1 MCGIAGTVG
10 YSVGMLSNEMIV
22 QQFDVELLMNRQS
35 KRGPDHR
42 SFSVFGKTNDPR
54 RVALGH
60 NRLSILDL
68 SKKGN
73 QPMTLGK
80 YTLTYNGEIYN
91 YREMQSNLH
100 ANDDIGTINSG
111 NDAYTL
117 LQYWVKFGAE
127 KALKDANGMYAY
139 CMFDAEKQQ
148 INLVVDRFGQKPLYY
163 CHFGDK
169 FAFAS
174 SPAALLSLKDK
185 WEIDEEGLNSFW
197 LLGSVMGEN
206 SIWKG
211 IKKLTG
217 SHHLTYDIRE
227 NKISIERYWSP
238 QFQENTNGIG
248 DLIFDAINKVKVS
261 DVPIY
266 TFLSG
271 GIDSTLVASQ
281 FEGGNAVHLGEK
293 EWEYA
298 KLAADKFK
306 MDLIQVNPDDSNIE
320 ESLQDL
326 AFQFG
331 EPLMAGLIPYIT
343 AKDVSKFAKVA
354 ISANGAD
361 ELFFGYDRTSQG
373 FSFKARDHIFR
384 SGLLGFDCPDKI
396 FNDDID
402 KRLSEGRWYELNT
415 YVADDLNKT
424 LDAASMCHSLEV
436 RSPFLDHRLV
446 EMALSIPEGKHY
458 DMRLGRKAI
467 LKRMLEKMGFSRD
480 FLTRPK
486 LGFSLHREPEGMQQ
500 KKTDAVEWCRKNN
513 FLRIKD
519 WNFLSGR
526 DQRYLESSA
535 LSFYHW
541 YKTWEH
547 KL

>member
-10 YSVGMLSNEMIV
+10 YNNLEIV
-22 QQFDVELLMNRQS
+22 ALIDHQR
-35 KRGPDHR
+35 KRGPDATGYAIR
-42 SFSVFGKTNDPR
+42 DSQPN
-54 RVALGH
+54 LGH

-68 SKKGN
+68 SENGN
-73 QPMTLGK
+73 QPMTIGK

-91 YREMQSNLH
+91 YRELQSYIH
-100 ANDDIGTINSG
+100 TNDDLGGVKSG

-117 LQYWVKFGAE
+117 LQHISKFG
-127 KALKDANGMYAY
+127 LKKSLESANGMYAF
-139 CMFDAEKQQ
+139 CLFDAELQQ

-163 CHFGDK
+163 YHSGAT

-174 SPAALLSLKDK
+174 SPAALLQLKDK
-185 WEIDEEGLNSFW
+185 WEIDEGGLQSFW
-197 LLGSVMGEN
+197 LLGSAMGEN

-227 NKISIERYWSP
+227 NKISIERYWTP
-238 QFQENTNGIG
+238 QFQENTNGIE
-248 DLIFDAINKVKVS
+248 DLILDAINKVKVS

-281 FEGGNAVHLGEK
+281 FQGGTAVHLGEK
-293 EWEYA
+293 EWEFA
-298 KLAADKFK
+298 KTAADKFK
-306 MDLIQVNPDDSNIE
+306 MNIVQVNPDDSNID

-331 EPLMAGLIPYIT
+331 EPLMAGLIPYVT
-343 AKDVSKFAKVA
+343 AKEVSKFAKVA

-361 ELFFGYDRTSQG
+361 ELFFGYDRMSNPDIQQKG
-373 FSFKARDHIFR
+373 IFR
-384 SGLLGFDCPDKI
+384 TSAFDYQYIHLEPPMARCGW
-396 FNDDID
+396 
-402 KRLSEGRWYELNT
+402 RQWVELQT
-415 YVADDLNKT
+415 YVQFDLNKT

-446 EMALSIPEGKHY
+446 EMALSIPEGKHF

-467 LKRMLEKMGFSRD
+467 LKRMLERMGFSRE

-486 LGFSLHREPEGMQQ
+486 LGFSLHREPVGMEE
-500 KKTDAVEWCRKNN
+500 KKNAAVKWCRENN
-513 FLRIKD
+513 FLKIKD
-519 WNFLSGR
+519 WNLLSGR

-541 YKTWEH
+541 YKVWEH